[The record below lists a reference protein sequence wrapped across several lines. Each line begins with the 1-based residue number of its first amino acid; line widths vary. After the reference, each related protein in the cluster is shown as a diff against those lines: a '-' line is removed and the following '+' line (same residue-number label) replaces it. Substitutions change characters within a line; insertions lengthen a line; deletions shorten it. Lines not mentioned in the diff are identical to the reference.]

1 MPYTK
6 EVTQMISTTQV
17 PDIGLL
23 YRNKELLKCNNK
35 KAKTLIFKWTMD
47 LNKYFT
53 QIIYKNG

>member
-1 MPYTK
+1 
-6 EVTQMISTTQV
+6 MISTTQV

-35 KAKTLIFKWTMD
+35 KAKNIIFKWTMD

-53 QIIYKNG
+53 QIICKNGR